1 MLFDQGFDVS
11 TGIYSTGM
19 RNGLQIITNS
29 REVVLKDWTRRKA
42 KEWMTFIKG
51 VANNQARD
59 FTCPNPHMSFAPVRT
74 SVLAGWVRNSVSIF
88 VNISLSLSKS

>member
-74 SVLAGWVRNSVSIF
+74 SVLAGWVSC
-88 VNISLSLSKS
+88 SLVQ